1 MIERSEVGR
10 RVIAVIAETQQ
21 IDEAKIRP
29 ESTFEELGIDSF
41 DGVNILFGI
50 ESEFDIHVPDEA
62 AKTLRGVDD
71 VIQGVIDLL
80 GKEPASGERD

>member
-1 MIERSEVGR
+1 MIERLEVER
-10 RVIAVIAETQQ
+10 RVIAAIAETQQ

-29 ESTFEELGIDSF
+29 ESTFEELDIDSF

-50 ESEFDIHVPDEA
+50 ENEFDIHVPDEA
-62 AKTLRGVDD
+62 AKTLRGVND

-80 GKEPASGERD
+80 EKKPASGERA